1 MINQPR
7 IWIWAGFILAK
18 YSNTLVS
25 PRCELDFNGPSR
37 RLWDTGIIMH
47 ALRRCLALV
56 LVGGGSA
63 LAPAPQR
70 PSRPAATEGANPTAK
85 ANAQSFSRRPSG
97 RTPSFTSQD
106 LTHLVQNEL
115 APKPWLPPQLSFRAG
130 FPKTTQAVNELK
142 GSVKASVAAVDELK
156 SSLKQSVEAIP
167 IYRSIQSKARRA
179 RDKVVERRR
188 PAASPSRAPGLTS
201 QDVATFVERE
211 LPSSPAKD
219 KD

>member
-1 MINQPR
+1 M
-7 IWIWAGFILAK
+7 
-18 YSNTLVS
+18 Y
-25 PRCELDFNGPSR
+25 
-37 RLWDTGIIMH
+37 
-47 ALRRCLALV
+47 ALKRCLALV
-56 LVGGGSA
+56 LVGGSSA

-70 PSRPAATEGANPTAK
+70 PSRPAAMESANPAAKTAK
-85 ANAQSFSRRPSG
+85 ANAQRLSRRPSG

-115 APKPWLPPQLSFRAG
+115 APKPPKPWLPPTLSFRTD
-130 FPKTTQAVNELK
+130 FPKTAAAVNELK

-156 SSLKQSVEAIP
+156 NSMKKSVEAIP

-188 PAASPSRAPGLTS
+188 PAPPSPSRAPGLTS

-211 LPSSPAKD
+211 LPSSPAKA

>member
-1 MINQPR
+1 
-7 IWIWAGFILAK
+7 
-18 YSNTLVS
+18 
-25 PRCELDFNGPSR
+25 
-37 RLWDTGIIMH
+37 MH

-115 APKPWLPPQLSFRAG
+115 APKPWLPPTLSFRTD
-130 FPKTTQAVNELK
+130 FPKTAAAVK

-156 SSLKQSVEAIP
+156 NSMKKSVEAIP

-179 RDKVVERRR
+179 RNTVVERRR
-188 PAASPSRAPGLTS
+188 PAPSPSRAPGLTS
-201 QDVATFVERE
+201 QDVAALVEGRPPTNE
-211 LPSSPAKD
+211 ST
-219 KD
+219 

>member
-1 MINQPR
+1 M
-7 IWIWAGFILAK
+7 
-18 YSNTLVS
+18 Y
-25 PRCELDFNGPSR
+25 
-37 RLWDTGIIMH
+37 
-47 ALRRCLALV
+47 ALKRCLALV
-56 LVGGGSA
+56 LVGGSSA

-85 ANAQSFSRRPSG
+85 ANAQNAPSLARRPGGRAPSFS
-97 RTPSFTSQD
+97 SQD

-115 APKPWLPPQLSFRAG
+115 APKPWLPPQLSFRAD
-130 FPKTTQAVNELK
+130 FPKTAAAVNELK

-179 RDKVVERRR
+179 RDKVVEPRR
-188 PAASPSRAPGLTS
+188 PASPSRAPGLTS

-211 LPSSPAKD
+211 LPSPATKAKD
-219 KD
+219 